1 MKGTVVATWI
11 STSRELWGSDVVDGV
26 MREMGWEPDRLF
38 LPLEDVDDGTIKRLM
53 DTLSKANGLSVRDI
67 WYEMGRDNIKSFARV
82 YPSFFA
88 NKNLYTFL
96 ASTYDIHVEIVKKI
110 AGAKPPQL
118 IMTPISE
125 YEAIFTYD
133 SNRGLLDYFRGLIK
147 GSAEYFKEKLGVEV
161 LEQTATH
168 MKLKLTFE
176 KPIFREKTFGINK
189 LFAFTGSPAG
199 GIGLLTFAGTLI
211 LSVLLSLGDVS
222 WKTFVIPVCSA
233 LVAALGAGILLRPLG
248 AIEKEIDQLVEN
260 KYFDALTL
268 RSGDVFERV
277 SDKLIKYRKQ
287 TQADFTGFKGIV
299 DELRRYGSDFDGL
312 AENMGGASGDIADVI
327 NEVADSA
334 TTGAENTISVAD
346 FLNANMKALQSV
358 VNEQVKNNDAL
369 NYAVNSI
376 HEGFGKVRTSSTNL
390 NHSMEKFTAVKEEVE
405 SLREA
410 TEKIMAITGLVTD
423 IAGQTN
429 LLALNAAIEAA
440 RAGEQGRGFSVV
452 AEEVRKLA
460 EQSQGH
466 AEVITNDV
474 MAVTRIINDVV
485 ASVNEEYEVLERESN
500 QLVRVVEGNNQ
511 YIDNIR
517 GVSGSISGIIEQ
529 LKNEMTNMEDVLS
542 KVEHIASMAEQN
554 SASTEEVNAAM
565 HTHNLK
571 LQDMMEKIKQFK
583 EVTTAFSADINH
595 YKT

>member
-11 STSRELWGSDVVDGV
+11 STSRELWGSALVDGV
-26 MREMGWEPDRLF
+26 MQEMGWEPDRLF
-38 LPLEDVDDGTIKRLM
+38 LPLEDVDDDTIKRLM
-53 DTLSKANGLSVRDI
+53 DTLSKANGLSVRDV

-88 NKNLYTFL
+88 HKNLYTFL

-125 YEAIFTYD
+125 YEAVFTYD
-133 SNRGLLDYFRGLIK
+133 SNRGLLDYFRGLLN

-161 LEQTATH
+161 QEQTATH

-176 KPIFREKTFGINK
+176 KPIFREKNFGINK
-189 LFAFTGSPAG
+189 LLAFGGSLSG
-199 GIGLLTFAGTLI
+199 GVGLLTFAGSLI
-211 LSVLLSLGDVS
+211 LSVLISFGDIS
-222 WKTFVIPVCSA
+222 WKTFAVPACGA
-233 LVAALGAGILLRPLG
+233 LFAALGTSMLLRPLG
-248 AIEKEIDQLVEN
+248 AIEKEIDQLIEH

-268 RSGDVFERV
+268 RTGDVFERIN
-277 SDKLIKYRKQ
+277 DKLIKYRRQ
-287 TQADFTGFKGIV
+287 MQANFTGFKGTG
-299 DELRRYGSDFDGL
+299 DELRRYGIDFDGL
-312 AENMGGASGDIADVI
+312 AENMGSASGDIAGVI
-327 NEVADSA
+327 NEVADGA
-334 TTGAENTISVAD
+334 TVGAENTISVAD
-346 FLNANMKALQSV
+346 FLNDNMKALQSV
-358 VNEQVKNNDAL
+358 VNEQVKNNDEL
-369 NYAVNSI
+369 NYAVNNI
-376 HEGFGKVRTSSTNL
+376 HEGFSKVRASSTNL
-390 NHSMEKFTAVKEEVE
+390 NHSMEKFTVVRQEVE

-466 AEVITNDV
+466 AEVITTDV
-474 MAVTRIINDVV
+474 MAVTRIINEVV

-529 LKNEMTNMEDVLS
+529 LKTEMTNMEDVLS

>member
-1 MKGTVVATWI
+1 
-11 STSRELWGSDVVDGV
+11 
-26 MREMGWEPDRLF
+26 
-38 LPLEDVDDGTIKRLM
+38 
-53 DTLSKANGLSVRDI
+53 
-67 WYEMGRDNIKSFARV
+67 
-82 YPSFFA
+82 
-88 NKNLYTFL
+88 
-96 ASTYDIHVEIVKKI
+96 
-110 AGAKPPQL
+110 
-118 IMTPISE
+118 
-125 YEAIFTYD
+125 
-133 SNRGLLDYFRGLIK
+133 
-147 GSAEYFKEKLGVEV
+147 
-161 LEQTATH
+161 

-176 KPIFREKTFGINK
+176 KPIFREKNFGINK
-189 LFAFTGSPAG
+189 IVSFTGSLAG

-211 LSVLLSLGDVS
+211 LSVLISISDIS
-222 WKTFVIPVCSA
+222 WKTFVLPACGAMFATI
-233 LVAALGAGILLRPLG
+233 GAGMLLRPLG
-248 AIEKEIDQLVEN
+248 AIEKEIDQLLEN

-287 TQADFTGFKGIV
+287 AQANFTGFKGTG
-299 DELRRYGSDFDGL
+299 DELRRYGIDFDGL
-312 AENMGGASGDIADVI
+312 AENMGGASEDIAGVI

-334 TTGAENTISVAD
+334 TTGAENTISVAA
-346 FLNANMKALQSV
+346 FLNDNMKALQSV
-358 VNEQVKNNDAL
+358 INEQVKNNDEL

-376 HEGFGKVRTSSTNL
+376 HEGFSKVRASSTNL
-390 NHSMEKFTAVKEEVE
+390 NHSMKKFTEVKEAVE

-440 RAGEQGRGFSVV
+440 RVGEQGRGFSVV

-466 AEVITNDV
+466 AEVITSDV
-474 MAVTRIINDVV
+474 MAVTRIINEVV
-485 ASVNEEYEVLERESN
+485 VSVNEEYEVLERESN
-500 QLVRVVEGNNQ
+500 QLVHVVEGNSR

-529 LKNEMTNMEDVLS
+529 IKTEMTNMEDVLS
-542 KVEHIASMAEQN
+542 KVEHIAAMAEQN

-565 HTHNLK
+565 HTYNLK

-583 EVTTAFSADINH
+583 DVTTAFSADINH

>member
-1 MKGTVVATWI
+1 
-11 STSRELWGSDVVDGV
+11 
-26 MREMGWEPDRLF
+26 
-38 LPLEDVDDGTIKRLM
+38 
-53 DTLSKANGLSVRDI
+53 
-67 WYEMGRDNIKSFARV
+67 
-82 YPSFFA
+82 
-88 NKNLYTFL
+88 
-96 ASTYDIHVEIVKKI
+96 
-110 AGAKPPQL
+110 
-118 IMTPISE
+118 
-125 YEAIFTYD
+125 
-133 SNRGLLDYFRGLIK
+133 
-147 GSAEYFKEKLGVEV
+147 
-161 LEQTATH
+161 

-176 KPIFREKTFGINK
+176 KPIFREKSFAINK
-189 LFAFTGSPAG
+189 FLAVTGSLSSG
-199 GIGLLTFAGTLI
+199 VGLLTFAGTLI
-211 LSVLLSLGDVS
+211 LLVLLSLGDVS
-222 WKTFVIPVCSA
+222 WKTFVIPACGA
-233 LVAALGAGILLRPLG
+233 LFAALGTGMLLRPLG
-248 AIEKEIDQLVEN
+248 EIEKEIDQLLEN

-287 TQADFTGFKGIV
+287 AQANFTGFKGTG
-299 DELRRYGSDFDGL
+299 DELRRYGIDFDGL
-312 AENMGGASGDIADVI
+312 AENMGSASGDIAGVI
-327 NEVADSA
+327 NEVAASA
-334 TTGAENTISVAD
+334 ATGAENTVSVAD
-346 FLNANMKALQSV
+346 FLNDNMKALQSV
-358 VNEQVKNNDAL
+358 VNEQVKNNDEL

-376 HEGFGKVRTSSTNL
+376 HEGFSKVRTSSTNL
-390 NHSMEKFTAVKEEVE
+390 NHSMEKFTEVKQEVE

-466 AEVITNDV
+466 AEVITTDV
-474 MAVTRIINDVV
+474 MAVTRIINEVV

-529 LKNEMTNMEDVLS
+529 LKTEMTNMEDVLS
-542 KVEHIASMAEQN
+542 KVEQIAAMAEQN

>member
-11 STSRELWGSDVVDGV
+11 STSRELWGSALVDKV
-26 MREMGWEPDRLF
+26 MQEMGWEPDRLF

-53 DTLSKANGLSVRDI
+53 DTLSKANGLPVRDI

-125 YEAIFTYD
+125 YEAVFTYD
-133 SNRGLLDYFRGLIK
+133 SNRGLLDYFRGLLN

-161 LEQTATH
+161 QEQTATH

-176 KPIFREKTFGINK
+176 KPIFREKKFGINK
-189 LFAFTGSPAG
+189 LVAFTGSLSG

-222 WKTFVIPVCSA
+222 WKTFVIPACGG
-233 LVAALGAGILLRPLG
+233 LFAALGASVLLRPLG

-277 SDKLIKYRKQ
+277 SNKLIKYRKQ
-287 TQADFTGFKGIV
+287 AQANFTGFKGTG
-299 DELRRYGSDFDGL
+299 DELRRYGIDFDGL
-312 AENMGGASGDIADVI
+312 AENMGGASEDIAGVI

-334 TTGAENTISVAD
+334 TTGAENTISVAAS
-346 FLNANMKALQSV
+346 LNNNMTALQSV
-358 VNEQVKNNDAL
+358 VDEQVKNNDAL

-376 HEGFGKVRTSSTNL
+376 HEGFSKVRASSTNL
-390 NHSMEKFTAVKEEVE
+390 NHSMEKFTEVKEEVE

-474 MAVTRIINDVV
+474 MAVTRIINEVV
-485 ASVNEEYEVLERESN
+485 LSVNEEYEVLEHESN
-500 QLVRVVEGNNQ
+500 QLVRVVEGNSQ

-529 LKNEMTNMEDVLS
+529 LKTEMTNMEDVLG
-542 KVEHIASMAEQN
+542 KVEHIAAMAEQN